1 MERLAEVTGGESF
14 NQIGNKEVPKVFAG
28 IKEMIESMYYLT
40 YVPPDT
46 SIGAVHEIEV
56 QRTPKE
62 KFNLTYAR
70 KYFWEQ

>member
-14 NQIGNKEVPKVFAG
+14 NQVGSKQVPRVFAS

-40 YVPPDT
+40 YVPPDE
-46 SIGAVHEIEV
+46 SKGPVHEVEA

-62 KFNLTYAR
+62 KFKLSYAR
-70 KYFWEQ
+70 KYFWQQ

>member
-1 MERLAEVTGGESF
+1 
-14 NQIGNKEVPKVFAG
+14 
-28 IKEMIESMYYLT
+28 MYYLT

-62 KFNLTYAR
+62 KFKLTYAK